1 MKPKVA
7 TLFVEHKDPDGLGEL
22 AAELDLDAKTRRKY
36 FTFGELVQMEIK
48 IDENMNIVGGRV
60 LPTNRGG

>member
-36 FTFGELVQMEIK
+36 FTFGELVQMEIQ

>member
-1 MKPKVA
+1 MKVA

-36 FTFGELVQMEIK
+36 FTFGELVQMEIQ